1 MSDDRTDA
9 SDVVARIYSP
19 AGADVAAGLAPAGGD
34 VPEWSGVQE
43 RGPGSPEL
51 SARRKTRKVRVG
63 SVLIGGDAPIAVQS
77 MTTTKTDDW
86 AATLDQIHQL
96 AAAGCEIARV
106 SVPDAKAAAA
116 CAKIKEGSPLP
127 LVADI
132 HFDHRY
138 ALAAIDAGWDKLRLN
153 PGNIR
158 DPQKVREVVLAAKG
172 RGIPIR
178 VGVNWGSLAP
188 DIIER
193 YGRTPEGMV
202 ESALRH
208 IRILEELEFG
218 DIVVS
223 LKAHDVRATVA
234 AYRLM
239 ATKVDYPFHLGI
251 TEAGTLRTG
260 TIKSSV
266 GLGMLLAEGIG
277 DTLRVSLAADPVEE
291 VPVCWEIL
299 KCLSLRERGVEITA
313 CPSCGRV
320 QVDILNLAEQV
331 EKITAE
337 YRAPVKVAVMGC
349 AVNGPGEASMADVGV
364 AGGRGMGLIYRDGK
378 KVRSL
383 PESQLLDGLREEIEK
398 VIEERYPE
406 YR

>member
-1 MSDDRTDA
+1 MA
-9 SDVVARIYSP
+9 LP
-19 AGADVAAGLAPAGGD
+19 P

-43 RGPGSPEL
+43 RNPSPPSL
-51 SARRKTRKVRVG
+51 PPRRRTRPVRVG
-63 SVLIGGDAPIAVQS
+63 SVTIGGDAPVSVQS

-86 AATLDQIHQL
+86 AATLEQVHAL
-96 AAAGCEIARV
+96 AAAGCEIVRI
-106 SVPDAKAAAA
+106 SVPDQKAADA
-116 CAKIKEGSPLP
+116 CKRIKAGSPVP

-132 HFDHRY
+132 HFDHRF

-158 DPQKVREVVLAAKG
+158 DAAKVREVVRAAAD
-172 RGIPIR
+172 RGMPIR
-178 VGVNWGSLAP
+178 IGVNMGSLAP
-188 DIIER
+188 DIVATL
-193 YGRTPEGMV
+193 GRTPAGMV
-202 ESALRH
+202 ESAMRH
-208 IRILEELEFG
+208 IRILEELDFR

-223 LKAHDVRATVA
+223 LKAHDVRSTVA
-234 AYRLM
+234 AYRRM
-239 ATKVDYPFHLGI
+239 ADLVEYPFHLGI

-260 TIKSSV
+260 TVKSAV

-277 DTLRVSLAADPVEE
+277 DTIRVSLAADPVEE

-299 KCLSLRERGVEITA
+299 KSLGIRERGVEITA

-320 QVDILNLAEQV
+320 QVDILKLAEAV

-349 AVNGPGEASMADVGV
+349 AVNGPGEASMADVGI
-364 AGGRGMGLIYRDGK
+364 AGGRGMGLLYRDGV

-398 VIEERYPE
+398 VIAERYPE
-406 YR
+406 YL

>member
-1 MSDDRTDA
+1 MIDSSDD
-9 SDVVARIYSP
+9 VALERSSSQEKDLP
-19 AGADVAAGLAPAGGD
+19 P
-34 VPEWSGVQE
+34 VPDWSGVQE
-43 RGPGSPEL
+43 RVPKPPPL
-51 SARRKTRKVRVG
+51 APRRKTRAVKVG
-63 SVLIGGDAPIAVQS
+63 SVTIGGGAPVSIQS

-86 AATLDQIHQL
+86 AATLEQVHQL
-96 AAAGCEIARV
+96 AEAGCEIVRI

-116 CAKIKEGSPLP
+116 CAKIKEGSPVP

-138 ALAAIDAGWDKLRLN
+138 ALAAIAAGWDKLRLN

-158 DPQKVREVVLAAKG
+158 DPKRVREVVASAQE
-172 RGIPIR
+172 RHIPIR
-178 VGVNWGSLAP
+178 IGVNLGSLAP

-193 YGRTPEGMV
+193 YGRTPAGMV

-208 IRILEELEFG
+208 IAILEELDFR

-223 LKAHDVRATVA
+223 LKAHDVRVTTA
-234 AYRLM
+234 AYRDM
-239 ATKVDYPFHLGI
+239 AKRVDYPFHLGI
-251 TEAGTLRTG
+251 TEAGTTRTG
-260 TIKSSV
+260 TVKSSV

-277 DTLRVSLAADPVEE
+277 DTIRVSLAADPVEE

-299 KCLSLRERGVEITA
+299 KSLGLRERGVEITA

-320 QVDILNLAEQV
+320 QVDILRLADAV

-337 YRAPVKVAVMGC
+337 YKAPVKVAVMGC
-349 AVNGPGEASMADVGV
+349 AVNGPGEASMADVGI
-364 AGGRGMGLIYRDGK
+364 AGGKGMGLIYRDGV

-383 PESQLLDGLREEIEK
+383 PEDELLDGLREEIEK
-398 VIEERYPE
+398 VIAERYPE
-406 YR
+406 YQ

>member
-1 MSDDRTDA
+1 MS
-9 SDVVARIYSP
+9 SDILP
-19 AGADVAAGLAPAGGD
+19 P

-43 RGPGSPEL
+43 RVPAPPPL
-51 SARRKTRKVRVG
+51 APRRVTRAVKVGTVT
-63 SVLIGGDAPIAVQS
+63 IGGGAPISVQS

-86 AATLDQIHQL
+86 AATLEQVHQL
-96 AAAGCEIARV
+96 AEAGCEIVRI

-116 CAKIKEGSPLP
+116 CKKIKDGAKVP

-158 DPQKVREVVLAAKG
+158 DPQKVREVVSAAKD
-172 RGIPIR
+172 RGMPIR
-178 VGVNWGSLAP
+178 IGVNLGSLAP
-188 DIIER
+188 DIVER
-193 YGRTPEGMV
+193 YGRTPGGMV

-208 IRILEELEFG
+208 IKILEELDFR

-223 LKAHDVRATVA
+223 LKAHDVRVTVA
-234 AYRLM
+234 AYRDM
-239 ATKVDYPFHLGI
+239 ARRVDYPFHLGI
-251 TEAGTLRTG
+251 TEAGTTRTG
-260 TIKSSV
+260 TVKSSV

-277 DTLRVSLAADPVEE
+277 DTIRVSLAADPVDE

-299 KCLSLRERGVEITA
+299 KSLGLRERGVEITA

-320 QVDILNLAEQV
+320 QVDILKLADAV

-337 YRAPVKVAVMGC
+337 YKAPVKVAVMGC
-349 AVNGPGEASMADVGV
+349 AVNGPGEASMADVGI
-364 AGGRGMGLIYRDGK
+364 AGGKGMGLLYRDGV

-383 PESQLLDGLREEIEK
+383 PEDKLLDGLREEIEK
-398 VIEERYPE
+398 VIAERYPQ
-406 YR
+406 YL

>member
-1 MSDDRTDA
+1 ML
-9 SDVVARIYSP
+9 P
-19 AGADVAAGLAPAGGD
+19 P
-34 VPEWSGVQE
+34 VPEWTGVVE
-43 RGPGSPEL
+43 RNPAPPPL
-51 SARRKTRKVRVG
+51 PPRRKTRSVRVG
-63 SVLIGGDAPIAVQS
+63 SVTIGGDAPVSVQS

-86 AATLDQIHQL
+86 AATLDQVQQL
-96 AAAGCEIARV
+96 AEAGCEIVRV

-116 CAKIKEGSPLP
+116 CRKIKDGATVP

-132 HFDHRY
+132 HFDHRF
-138 ALAAIDAGWDKLRLN
+138 ALAAIEAGWDKLRLN

-158 DPQKVREVVLAAKG
+158 DPQKVREVVRAAQD
-172 RGIPIR
+172 RGMPMRI
-178 VGVNWGSLAP
+178 GVNMGSLAP
-188 DIIER
+188 DIVAKL
-193 YGRTPEGMV
+193 GRTAEGMV

-208 IRILEELEFG
+208 IRILEELDFR

-223 LKAHDVRATVA
+223 LKAHDVRTTVA

-239 ATKVDYPFHLGI
+239 AARVDYPFHLGI

-277 DTLRVSLAADPVEE
+277 DTIRVSLAADPVEE

-299 KCLSLRERGVEITA
+299 KSLGIRERGVEITA

-320 QVDILNLAEQV
+320 QVDILKLAEAV
-331 EKITAE
+331 EKITGE

-349 AVNGPGEASMADVGV
+349 AVNGPGEASMADVGI
-364 AGGRGMGLIYRDGK
+364 AGGRGMGLIYRDGV

-383 PESQLLDGLREEIEK
+383 PEAQLLDGLREEIQK
-398 VIEERYPE
+398 VIAERYPE
-406 YR
+406 YL

>member
-1 MSDDRTDA
+1 MSALGHDEP
-9 SDVVARIYSP
+9 IP
-19 AGADVAAGLAPAGGD
+19 Q
-34 VPEWSGVQE
+34 WSGVQE
-43 RGPGSPEL
+43 RNPAPPAL
-51 SARRKTRKVRVG
+51 PQRRKTRQVRVG
-63 SVLIGGDAPIAVQS
+63 NVAIGGGAPISVQS
-77 MTTTKTDDW
+77 MTVTKTDDW
-86 AATLDQIHQL
+86 AATLEQIHAL

-106 SVPDAKAAAA
+106 SVPDQKAADA
-116 CAKIKEGSPLP
+116 CKKIKSGSPLP

-158 DPQKVREVVLAAKG
+158 DPEKVKEVVRAAKAQNM
-172 RGIPIR
+172 PIR
-178 VGVNWGSLAP
+178 IGVNLGSLAP
-188 DIIER
+188 DIVASL
-193 YGRTPEGMV
+193 GRTPAGMV
-202 ESALRH
+202 ESGLRH
-208 IRILEELEFG
+208 IRILEELDFR

-223 LKAHDVRATVA
+223 LKAHDVRTTVA

-239 ATKVDYPFHLGI
+239 ATQVDYPFHLGI

-260 TIKSSV
+260 TVKSSV
-266 GLGMLLAEGIG
+266 GLGMLLAEGLG
-277 DTLRVSLAADPVEE
+277 DTIRVSLAADPVEE

-299 KCLSLRERGVEITA
+299 KSLGLRERGVEITA

-320 QVDILNLAEQV
+320 QVDILKLAEAV

-349 AVNGPGEASMADVGV
+349 AVNGPGEATMADVGI
-364 AGGRGMGLIYRDGK
+364 AGGRGMGLLYRDGV

-383 PESQLLDGLREEIEK
+383 PEAQLLDGLREEIER
-398 VIEERYPE
+398 VIEERYPQ

>member
-1 MSDDRTDA
+1 MSA
-9 SDVVARIYSP
+9 LP
-19 AGADVAAGLAPAGGD
+19 P

-43 RGPGSPEL
+43 RSPHAPPL
-51 SARRKTRKVRVG
+51 ASRRKTRTVRVG
-63 SVLIGGDAPIAVQS
+63 AIEIGGDSPVSVQS

-86 AATLDQIHQL
+86 AATIEQIDQL
-96 AAAGCEIARV
+96 AAAGCEIVRV
-106 SVPDAKAAAA
+106 SVPDPKAAAA
-116 CAKIKEGSPLP
+116 CKKIKEGSRVP

-132 HFDHRY
+132 HFDHRF

-158 DPQKVREVVLAAKG
+158 DPQKVREVVRAAKD
-172 RGIPIR
+172 RGMPIR
-178 VGVNWGSLAP
+178 IGVNMGSLAP
-188 DIIER
+188 DIVQTL
-193 YGRTPEGMV
+193 GRTPAGMV

-223 LKAHDVRATVA
+223 LKAHDVRSTVA
-234 AYRLM
+234 AYRIM
-239 ATKVDYPFHLGI
+239 ASKVDYPFHLGI

-260 TIKSSV
+260 TVKSSV

-277 DTLRVSLAADPVEE
+277 DTIRVSLAADPVEE

-299 KCLSLRERGVEITA
+299 KSLGIRERGVEITA

-320 QVDILNLAEQV
+320 QVDILKLADAV
-331 EKITAE
+331 EKVSAE
-337 YRAPVKVAVMGC
+337 YRAPVKIAVMGC
-349 AVNGPGEASMADVGV
+349 AVNGPGEASMADVGI
-364 AGGRGMGLIYRDGK
+364 AGGKGMGLIYRDGV

-383 PESQLLDGLREEIEK
+383 PESQLLDGLREEIER